1 MFNSLLLTSIL
12 RWIPVAD
19 ELPDD
24 DQTVLIA
31 DSESEVEIGFLDGPN
46 GWRLANGAR
55 VPAPVTHWAELP
67 EPPHLAASGISPPPT
82 DASLS

>member
-1 MFNSLLLTSIL
+1 MFNLLSLTSIL
-12 RWIPVAD
+12 RWIPAAD

-31 DSESEVEIGFLDGPN
+31 DSESEVEIGFLDGPD

-67 EPPHLAASGISPPPT
+67 APPHLAASEISPTPT